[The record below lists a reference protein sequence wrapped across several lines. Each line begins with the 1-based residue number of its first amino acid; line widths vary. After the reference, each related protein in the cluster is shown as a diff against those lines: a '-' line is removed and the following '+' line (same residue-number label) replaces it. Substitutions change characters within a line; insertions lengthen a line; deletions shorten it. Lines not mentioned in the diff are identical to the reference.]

1 MGGCRCFADHCLLF
15 FFTSRSLHGALK
27 GSIGVVKCMTAELTD
42 ETNIARG
49 FSLLPMTWAIGYVI
63 GLAIFAYSRWFVLAN
78 VSMS

>member
-1 MGGCRCFADHCLLF
+1 M
-15 FFTSRSLHGALK
+15 
-27 GSIGVVKCMTAELTD
+27 KCMTAELTD